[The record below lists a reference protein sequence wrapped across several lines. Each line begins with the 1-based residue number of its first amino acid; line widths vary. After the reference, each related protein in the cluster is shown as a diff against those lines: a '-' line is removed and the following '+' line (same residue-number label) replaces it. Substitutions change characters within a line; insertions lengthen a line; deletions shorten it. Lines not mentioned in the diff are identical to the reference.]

1 MARSRVSLLE
11 LVAKTRILQLA
22 LKPGLSMT
30 KSVGTLPKLP
40 RALVD
45 DSEEVSWALDIARGL
60 AKTKEF
66 EGALVWLRRAAQ
78 SAAIADADDRAVE
91 LAEAAKLLGAWVR
104 SAEPEPSPKK
114 RGKAEPALKRRS
126 STRTRRIA
134 GQRAALSAP
143 PAPEAPAAVS
153 KPALKQPSTTTTQLM
168 QISKS
173 PKPTPLAK
181 STPKAKTV
189 PPAGAAKPV
198 KVKSLVPPP
207 LAAPKAAKSRTSAPP
222 AAAKKSVRPP
232 PLKSVRPP
240 PLKSVPPPAAKKSLT
255 PPAPASVP
263 PARKSMRA
271 PQRTLL
277 FSDML
282 PTANDPDDALVAD
295 SIRAIPAFAKLS
307 KGKKLALSHSAEI
320 VRLCSGEEIGVT
332 GLVFVAQGEV
342 HVSAAVSDCAPVTLL
357 RGQVLRGQ
365 SSLCVPLALRCIAN
379 GEDAVLLRWTVGE
392 LAEALV
398 DSRAVDDE
406 LRELADPV
414 QAACGA
420 SLGTLAESVGEE
432 VLRVLLQKMQ
442 LKRLAPGE
450 VWIEQGKTMPGV
462 CVLGLGALHA
472 GSVHDYGPGDVP
484 FAESALACE
493 PLELALRAGSKGALL
508 WVGTR
513 AALFELLTS
522 APTLLESLTST

>member
-91 LAEAAKLLGAWVR
+91 LAEAAKLLGVWVR
-104 SAEPEPSPKK
+104 STEPQPSPKK

-126 STRTRRIA
+126 STRTRRMA

-143 PAPEAPAAVS
+143 PAPEPPAVVS

-173 PKPTPLAK
+173 SKPTPLAK

-189 PPAGAAKPV
+189 PPAGAAKPA

-232 PLKSVRPP
+232 PLKSV
-240 PLKSVPPPAAKKSLT
+240 PPPAAKKSLT
-255 PPAPASVP
+255 PPAPSSLP
-263 PARKSMRA
+263 PGRKSMRA

-282 PTANDPDDALVAD
+282 PSANDPDEALVAD

-307 KGKKLALSHSAEI
+307 KGKKLGLSHSAEI

-342 HVSAAVSDCAPVTLL
+342 QVSAAVSDCAPVTLL

-379 GEDAVLLRWTVGE
+379 GEDAVLLRWSVGE

-398 DSRAVDDE
+398 DSRAIDDE

-420 SLGTLAESVGEE
+420 SLGPLAESIGEE

-472 GSVHDYGPGDVP
+472 GSVEDYGPGDVP

-513 AALFELLTS
+513 AALFELITS